1 MWGTYTHQLD
11 GYNAAKY
18 LTEKRF
24 TAANFTKDQKDLVAA
39 EYNKY
44 FPNKEIIEI
53 DNKLAL
59 LNEKF
64 NKLKKLAQL
73 SPQN

>member
-18 LTEKRF
+18 LTERF

-39 EYNKY
+39 E
-44 FPNKEIIEI
+44 
-53 DNKLAL
+53 
-59 LNEKF
+59 
-64 NKLKKLAQL
+64 
-73 SPQN
+73 